1 MSSFDLCFP
10 TPFTATPPTPTPIQV
25 RLQQRL
31 VLFYGE
37 AGFDDLEKGENC
49 DSRPS
54 LQSHCRAAN
63 RHHNSQFLIPD
74 RFMASMETLAMNFLT
89 PDVLASADFCNSIL
103 SRFSTSEQED
113 HRHMCAVI
121 GTISQEIKEQNLPS
135 TPTAYFG
142 AISSSLSR
150 LSSELSP
157 SPHIVD
163 ALVTLL
169 SLVLP
174 QIPEATLKN
183 RREFLSDLLLKVLR
197 LNSASDGTLASG
209 LKCVSLLLFRDG
221 GHWENDV
228 EPLYGALL
236 GFIADS
242 RQKVRRQTHVSI
254 RDVLQRFQGK
264 AVLSPLSDGI
274 TKTLERFLL
283 LIGGS
288 KAGTEDSKVGAQQV
302 LHLLDALKDCLP
314 LMSMKSATAI
324 LKYYETLL
332 GLRQPVVTRRI
343 TDSLYTLC
351 MHPTM
356 DVSAEVLLK
365 LLCLRAS
372 VSEISVDSITI
383 TARLLDVGMRKV
395 YALNRQICVVKL
407 PFVFSALK
415 DIMEKEHEEAIFAAT
430 EAFRSLIQ
438 TCVDEDLIKQGVD
451 QIMMNTQKFEPTI
464 IAKLSAIIESLLTY
478 QYGAVWD
485 MVFQVVSAMFDKL
498 GYYSR
503 KYPSYFM
510 NGTLKNLAEMQKLS
524 DDDFPYRKQLHE
536 CIGSA
541 LGAMGPE
548 AFLSVLPL
556 KLEAD
561 DLSEVNVWL
570 FPIIKQYTVGAQ
582 LSFFRNTIFGAIS
595 MMRQRSLELEREGR
609 IISARSVDALAYSLW
624 SLLPSFCNYPSDTAE
639 SFKDMEEDL
648 CTALREEHDVRGI
661 LCSALQILI
670 HQNKNIRDG
679 KDDLSDADIS
689 IAKQIALA
697 QYTCDVANQN
707 LRVLRSSSRK
717 LLPVL
722 SGILLDSAKDD
733 GGCLQSTIS
742 DFASLAAEDGSTR
755 DVVSHRFLVTMKMLL
770 NAPEHAGQVGRSR
783 NSNAMLVDDSTN
795 GKSSSIERARLFD
808 LASSLLPGL
817 KEKEVQVLFSA
828 VQTALKDPDG
838 SIQKKGY
845 KVLSLLLQNGFPAS
859 SLDKLQELMIELL
872 PSCHFSAKHHRLD
885 CLYFLIVDV
894 SKGVSEQRRHN
905 ILTSF
910 LTEIILA
917 LKEANKKTR
926 NRAYDLLVQIG
937 HAYGDE
943 ESGGKREDLY
953 KLFNM
958 VAGGLVG
965 EAPHMVSAAMKG
977 LARLAYEFSD
987 LISSAF
993 TLLPSTLLLLQRKNR
1008 EIIKANLG
1016 LVKVLVAK
1024 SQADGLLIHLGS
1036 IVEGLIR
1043 WQDDSKSH
1051 FKAKVKNLLEMLVK
1065 KCGMEAVKRVMPGEH
1080 MKLLT
1085 NIRKCSCTQIKER
1098 RERKLATNSEENKS
1112 RLSRAT
1118 TSRLSRWNHTRIFS
1132 DSDDEEMDDSSK
1144 ALSQLK
1150 SKASALR
1157 SKRKR
1162 TSDKSLTEDLFSQ
1175 LEDEPLDLLDRNKTR
1190 ASLRSSELEKR
1201 KYELDDEPEIDEE
1214 GRMIIHEG
1222 EKPKKG
1228 KLEASETDSKSEA
1241 GSRASAAKSSRTMQQ
1256 KRRKTSESGW
1266 SYTGKEYGSKKAA
1279 GDVKRKGK
1287 LEPYAY
1293 WPLDRKMMSR
1303 RPEQRAAARRGMS
1316 SVVRMTKKLE
1326 GKSASGAL
1334 SMNLGRKKK
1343 SFKRNSSS

>member
-1 MSSFDLCFP
+1 
-10 TPFTATPPTPTPIQV
+10 
-25 RLQQRL
+25 
-31 VLFYGE
+31 
-37 AGFDDLEKGENC
+37 
-49 DSRPS
+49 
-54 LQSHCRAAN
+54 
-63 RHHNSQFLIPD
+63 
-74 RFMASMETLAMNFLT
+74 MASMETLAMNFLT

-1051 FKAKVKNLLEMLVK
+1051 FKAKL
-1065 KCGMEAVKRVMPGEH
+1065 
-1080 MKLLT
+1080 
-1085 NIRKCSCTQIKER
+1085 
-1098 RERKLATNSEENKS
+1098 
-1112 RLSRAT
+1112 
-1118 TSRLSRWNHTRIFS
+1118 HT
-1132 DSDDEEMDDSSK
+1132 DK
-1144 ALSQLK
+1144 GA
-1150 SKASALR
+1150 
-1157 SKRKR
+1157 KRK
-1162 TSDKSLTEDLFSQ
+1162 EACNQ
-1175 LEDEPLDLLDRNKTR
+1175 L
-1190 ASLRSSELEKR
+1190 
-1201 KYELDDEPEIDEE
+1201 
-1214 GRMIIHEG
+1214 G
-1222 EKPKKG
+1222 G
-1228 KLEASETDSKSEA
+1228 K
-1241 GSRASAAKSSRTMQQ
+1241 
-1256 KRRKTSESGW
+1256 
-1266 SYTGKEYGSKKAA
+1266 
-1279 GDVKRKGK
+1279 
-1287 LEPYAY
+1287 
-1293 WPLDRKMMSR
+1293 
-1303 RPEQRAAARRGMS
+1303 
-1316 SVVRMTKKLE
+1316 
-1326 GKSASGAL
+1326 
-1334 SMNLGRKKK
+1334 
-1343 SFKRNSSS
+1343 

>member
-1 MSSFDLCFP
+1 
-10 TPFTATPPTPTPIQV
+10 
-25 RLQQRL
+25 
-31 VLFYGE
+31 
-37 AGFDDLEKGENC
+37 
-49 DSRPS
+49 
-54 LQSHCRAAN
+54 
-63 RHHNSQFLIPD
+63 
-74 RFMASMETLAMNFLT
+74 MASMEILAMNFPT
-89 PDVLASADFCNSIL
+89 PASTDFCDSVL

-121 GTISQEIKEQNLPS
+121 GAISQEIKEQNLPS

-150 LSSELSP
+150 LSSEFSP

-174 QIPEATLKN
+174 QIPEATLKR

-197 LNSASDGTLASG
+197 LNSVSDGTLACG
-209 LKCVSLLLFRDG
+209 MKCVSLLLFRDG

-242 RQKVRRQTHVSI
+242 RQKVRRQAHVSI

-264 AVLSPLSDGI
+264 AVLSPASDGI

-288 KAGTEDSKVGAQQV
+288 KAGTEDSKLGAQQV

-314 LMSMKSATAI
+314 LMWMKSANAV

-332 GLRQPVVTRRI
+332 GLGQPVVTRRI

-351 MHPTM
+351 IHPTM

-365 LLCLRAS
+365 LLCLLAS
-372 VSEISVDSITI
+372 VSEISADSITI

-451 QIMMNTQKFEPTI
+451 QIRMNTQKFEPTI

-498 GYYSR
+498 G

-524 DDDFPYRKQLHE
+524 DDDFPYRKQ
-536 CIGSA
+536 
-541 LGAMGPE
+541 
-548 AFLSVLPL
+548 
-556 KLEAD
+556 
-561 DLSEVNVWL
+561 
-570 FPIIKQYTVGAQ
+570 YTVGAQ
-582 LSFFRNTIFGAIS
+582 LSFFRNTIFGTIS
-595 MMRQRSLELEREGR
+595 MMRQRSFELEREGR

-707 LRVLRSSSRK
+707 LSVLRSSSRK

-722 SGILLDSAKDD
+722 SGILLHSAKDD
-733 GGCLQSTIS
+733 GGCLQVT
-742 DFASLAAEDGSTR
+742 AEDGSTR
-755 DVVSHRFLVTMKMLL
+755 NVVSHRFLVTMKMLSK
-770 NAPEHAGQVGRSR
+770 ATEHAGQVGRSR

-795 GKSSSIERARLFD
+795 DCRAQLFD

-817 KEKEVQVLFSA
+817 KEGEVHLLYQA
-828 VQTALKDPDG
+828 VGAALQDPDG

-845 KVLSLLLQNGFPAS
+845 KVLSLLLQCQNGFPAS
-859 SLDKLQELMIELL
+859 SLDELQELMIKLL
-872 PSCHFSAKHHRLD
+872 PSCHFSAKRHRLD
-885 CLYFLIVDV
+885 CLYFLIVNV

-943 ESGGKREDLY
+943 ESGGKLEDLY

-1024 SQADGLLIHLGS
+1024 SQADGLQIHLGS
-1036 IVEGLIR
+1036 IVQGLIR

-1065 KCGMEAVKRVMPGEH
+1065 KCGMEAVRRVMPEEH

-1085 NIRKCSCTQIKER
+1085 NIRKIKDR

-1132 DSDDEEMDDSSK
+1132 DSDDEEMDDRSK

-1162 TSDKSLTEDLFSQ
+1162 TSDKSLTEEDLFSQ

-1201 KYELDDEPEIDEE
+1201 KYELNDEPEIDEE

-1222 EKPKKG
+1222 EKPKKA
-1228 KLEASETDSKSEA
+1228 KLYQEAFDTDSKSEA
-1241 GSRASAAKSSRTMQQ
+1241 GSRASAKSSRTMQQ

-1326 GKSASGAL
+1326 GKSASAAL
-1334 SMNLGRKKK
+1334 SMKLGRKKK
-1343 SFKRNSSS
+1343 SFKRNSS

>member
-1 MSSFDLCFP
+1 
-10 TPFTATPPTPTPIQV
+10 
-25 RLQQRL
+25 
-31 VLFYGE
+31 
-37 AGFDDLEKGENC
+37 
-49 DSRPS
+49 
-54 LQSHCRAAN
+54 
-63 RHHNSQFLIPD
+63 
-74 RFMASMETLAMNFLT
+74 MASMEILAMNFPT
-89 PDVLASADFCNSIL
+89 PASTDFCDSVL

-121 GTISQEIKEQNLPS
+121 GAISQEIKEQNLPS

-142 AISSSLSR
+142 AISSALSR
-150 LSSELSP
+150 LSSEFSP

-169 SLVLP
+169 SMVLP
-174 QIPEATLKN
+174 QIPEATLKK

-197 LNSASDGTLASG
+197 LNSVSDGTLACG
-209 LKCVSLLLFRDG
+209 MKCVSLLLFRDG

-242 RQKVRRQTHVSI
+242 RQKVRRQAHVSI

-264 AVLSPLSDGI
+264 AVLSPASDGI

-288 KAGTEDSKVGAQQV
+288 KAGTEESKLGAQQV

-314 LMSMKSATAI
+314 LMSMKSATAV

-351 MHPTM
+351 IHPTM

-365 LLCLRAS
+365 LLCLLAS
-372 VSEISVDSITI
+372 VSEISADSITI

-451 QIMMNTQKFEPTI
+451 QIRMNTQKFEPTI

-536 CIGSA
+536 CLGSA

-570 FPIIKQYTVGAQ
+570 YPIIKQYTVGAQ
-582 LSFFRNTIFGAIS
+582 LSFFRNTIFGTIS
-595 MMRQRSLELEREGR
+595 MMRQRSFELEREGR

-624 SLLPSFCNYPSDTAE
+624 SLLPSFCNYPSDTAV

-707 LRVLRSSSRK
+707 LSVLRSSSRK

-722 SGILLDSAKDD
+722 SGILLHSAKDD

-755 DVVSHRFLVTMKMLL
+755 NVVSHRFLVTMKMLSK
-770 NAPEHAGQVGRSR
+770 ATEHAGQVGRSR

-817 KEKEVQVLFSA
+817 KEGEVHLLYQA
-828 VQTALKDPDG
+828 VGAALQDPDG

-859 SLDKLQELMIELL
+859 SLDELQELMIKLL
-872 PSCHFSAKHHRLD
+872 PSCHFSAKRHRLD
-885 CLYFLIVDV
+885 CLYFLIVNV

-1024 SQADGLLIHLGS
+1024 SQADGLQIHLGS
-1036 IVEGLIR
+1036 IVQGLIR

-1065 KCGMEAVKRVMPGEH
+1065 KCGMEAVKRVMPEEH

-1085 NIRKCSCTQIKER
+1085 NIRKIKDR

-1132 DSDDEEMDDSSK
+1132 DSDDEEMDDRSK

-1162 TSDKSLTEDLFSQ
+1162 TSDKSLTEEDLFSQ

-1214 GRMIIHEG
+1214 GRMIIHER

-1228 KLEASETDSKSEA
+1228 KLYQEAFDTDSKSEA
-1241 GSRASAAKSSRTMQQ
+1241 GSRASAKSSRTMQQ

-1326 GKSASGAL
+1326 GKSASAAL
-1334 SMNLGRKKK
+1334 SMKLGRKKK
-1343 SFKRNSSS
+1343 SFKRNSS

>member
-1 MSSFDLCFP
+1 
-10 TPFTATPPTPTPIQV
+10 
-25 RLQQRL
+25 
-31 VLFYGE
+31 
-37 AGFDDLEKGENC
+37 
-49 DSRPS
+49 
-54 LQSHCRAAN
+54 
-63 RHHNSQFLIPD
+63 
-74 RFMASMETLAMNFLT
+74 MASMEILAMNFPT
-89 PDVLASADFCNSIL
+89 PASTDFCDSVL

-121 GTISQEIKEQNLPS
+121 GAISQEIKEQNLPS

-142 AISSSLSR
+142 AISSALSR
-150 LSSELSP
+150 LSSEFSP

-169 SLVLP
+169 SMVLP
-174 QIPEATLKN
+174 QIPEATLKK
-183 RREFLSDLLLKVLR
+183 RREFLSDLLLKV
-197 LNSASDGTLASG
+197 
-209 LKCVSLLLFRDG
+209 
-221 GHWENDV
+221 
-228 EPLYGALL
+228 
-236 GFIADS
+236 
-242 RQKVRRQTHVSI
+242 QKVRRQAHVSI

-264 AVLSPLSDGI
+264 AVLSPASDGI

-288 KAGTEDSKVGAQQV
+288 KAGTEESKLGAQQV

-314 LMSMKSATAI
+314 LMSMKSATAV

-351 MHPTM
+351 IHPTM

-365 LLCLRAS
+365 LLCLLAS
-372 VSEISVDSITI
+372 VSEISADSITI

-451 QIMMNTQKFEPTI
+451 QIRMNTQKFEPTI

-498 GYYSR
+498 G

-536 CIGSA
+536 CLGSA

-570 FPIIKQYTVGAQ
+570 YPIIKQYTVGAQ
-582 LSFFRNTIFGAIS
+582 LSFFRNTIFGTIS
-595 MMRQRSLELEREGR
+595 MMRQRSFELEREGR

-624 SLLPSFCNYPSDTAE
+624 SLLPSFCNYPSDTAV

-707 LRVLRSSSRK
+707 LSVLRSSSRK

-722 SGILLDSAKDD
+722 SGILLHSAKDD

-755 DVVSHRFLVTMKMLL
+755 NVVSHRFLVTMKMLSK
-770 NAPEHAGQVGRSR
+770 ATEHAGQVGRSR

-817 KEKEVQVLFSA
+817 KEGEVHLLYQA
-828 VQTALKDPDG
+828 VGAALQDPDG

-859 SLDKLQELMIELL
+859 SLDELQELMIKLL
-872 PSCHFSAKHHRLD
+872 PSCHFSAKRHRLD
-885 CLYFLIVDV
+885 CLYFLIVNV

-1024 SQADGLLIHLGS
+1024 SQADGLQIHLGS
-1036 IVEGLIR
+1036 IVQGLIR

-1065 KCGMEAVKRVMPGEH
+1065 KCGMEAVKRVMPEEH

-1085 NIRKCSCTQIKER
+1085 NIRKIKDR

-1132 DSDDEEMDDSSK
+1132 DSDDEEMDDRSK

-1162 TSDKSLTEDLFSQ
+1162 TSDKSLTEEDLFSQ

-1214 GRMIIHEG
+1214 GRMIIHER

-1228 KLEASETDSKSEA
+1228 KLYQEAFDTDSKSEA
-1241 GSRASAAKSSRTMQQ
+1241 GSRASAKSSRTMQQ

-1326 GKSASGAL
+1326 GKSASAAL
-1334 SMNLGRKKK
+1334 SMKLGRKKK
-1343 SFKRNSSS
+1343 SFKRNSS

>member
-1 MSSFDLCFP
+1 
-10 TPFTATPPTPTPIQV
+10 
-25 RLQQRL
+25 
-31 VLFYGE
+31 
-37 AGFDDLEKGENC
+37 
-49 DSRPS
+49 
-54 LQSHCRAAN
+54 
-63 RHHNSQFLIPD
+63 
-74 RFMASMETLAMNFLT
+74 MASMEILAMNFPT
-89 PDVLASADFCNSIL
+89 PASTDFCDSVL

-121 GTISQEIKEQNLPS
+121 GAISQEIKEQNLPS

-142 AISSSLSR
+142 AISSALSR
-150 LSSELSP
+150 LSSEFSP

-169 SLVLP
+169 SMVLP
-174 QIPEATLKN
+174 QIPEATLKK

-197 LNSASDGTLASG
+197 LNSVSDGTLACG
-209 LKCVSLLLFRDG
+209 MKCVSLLLFRDG

-242 RQKVRRQTHVSI
+242 RQKVRRQAHVSI

-264 AVLSPLSDGI
+264 AVLSPASDGI

-288 KAGTEDSKVGAQQV
+288 KAGTEESKLGAQQV

-314 LMSMKSATAI
+314 LMSMKSATAV

-351 MHPTM
+351 IHPTM

-365 LLCLRAS
+365 LLCLLAS
-372 VSEISVDSITI
+372 VSEISADSITI

-451 QIMMNTQKFEPTI
+451 QIRMNTQKFEPTI

-498 GYYSR
+498 G

-524 DDDFPYRKQLHE
+524 DDDFPYRKQ
-536 CIGSA
+536 
-541 LGAMGPE
+541 
-548 AFLSVLPL
+548 
-556 KLEAD
+556 
-561 DLSEVNVWL
+561 
-570 FPIIKQYTVGAQ
+570 YTVGAQ
-582 LSFFRNTIFGAIS
+582 LSFFRNTIFGTIS
-595 MMRQRSLELEREGR
+595 MMRQRSFELEREGR

-624 SLLPSFCNYPSDTAE
+624 SLLPSFCNYPSDTAV

-707 LRVLRSSSRK
+707 LSVLRSSSRK

-722 SGILLDSAKDD
+722 SGILLHSAKDD
-733 GGCLQSTIS
+733 GGCLQVT
-742 DFASLAAEDGSTR
+742 AEDGSTR
-755 DVVSHRFLVTMKMLL
+755 NVVSHRFLVTMKMLSK
-770 NAPEHAGQVGRSR
+770 ATEHAGQVGRSR

-795 GKSSSIERARLFD
+795 DCRARLFD

-817 KEKEVQVLFSA
+817 KEGEVHLLYQA
-828 VQTALKDPDG
+828 VGAALQDPDG

-845 KVLSLLLQNGFPAS
+845 KVLSLLLQCQNGFPAS
-859 SLDKLQELMIELL
+859 SLDELQELMIKLL
-872 PSCHFSAKHHRLD
+872 PSCHFSAKRHRLD
-885 CLYFLIVDV
+885 CLYFLIVNV

-1024 SQADGLLIHLGS
+1024 SQADGLQIHLGS
-1036 IVEGLIR
+1036 IVQGLIR

-1065 KCGMEAVKRVMPGEH
+1065 KCGMEAVKRVMPEEH

-1085 NIRKCSCTQIKER
+1085 NIRKIKDR

-1132 DSDDEEMDDSSK
+1132 DSDDEEMDDRSK

-1162 TSDKSLTEDLFSQ
+1162 TSDKSLTEEDLFSQ

-1214 GRMIIHEG
+1214 GRMIIHER

-1228 KLEASETDSKSEA
+1228 KLYQEAFDTDSKSEA
-1241 GSRASAAKSSRTMQQ
+1241 GSRASAKSSRTMQQ

-1326 GKSASGAL
+1326 GKSASAAL
-1334 SMNLGRKKK
+1334 SMKLGRKKK
-1343 SFKRNSSS
+1343 SFKRNSS

>member
-1 MSSFDLCFP
+1 
-10 TPFTATPPTPTPIQV
+10 
-25 RLQQRL
+25 
-31 VLFYGE
+31 
-37 AGFDDLEKGENC
+37 
-49 DSRPS
+49 
-54 LQSHCRAAN
+54 
-63 RHHNSQFLIPD
+63 
-74 RFMASMETLAMNFLT
+74 MASMEILAMNFPT
-89 PDVLASADFCNSIL
+89 PASTDFCDSVL

-121 GTISQEIKEQNLPS
+121 GAISQEIKEQNLPS

-150 LSSELSP
+150 LSSEFSP

-174 QIPEATLKN
+174 QIPEATLKR
-183 RREFLSDLLLKVLR
+183 RREFLSDLLLKV
-197 LNSASDGTLASG
+197 
-209 LKCVSLLLFRDG
+209 
-221 GHWENDV
+221 
-228 EPLYGALL
+228 
-236 GFIADS
+236 
-242 RQKVRRQTHVSI
+242 QKVRRQAHVSI

-264 AVLSPLSDGI
+264 AVLSPASDGI

-288 KAGTEDSKVGAQQV
+288 KAGTEDSKLGAQQV

-314 LMSMKSATAI
+314 LMWMKSANAV

-332 GLRQPVVTRRI
+332 GLGQPVVTRRI

-351 MHPTM
+351 IHPTM

-365 LLCLRAS
+365 LLCLLAS
-372 VSEISVDSITI
+372 VSEISADSITI

-451 QIMMNTQKFEPTI
+451 QIRMNTQKFEPTI

-498 GYYSR
+498 G

-536 CIGSA
+536 CLGSA

-582 LSFFRNTIFGAIS
+582 LSFFRNTIFGTIS
-595 MMRQRSLELEREGR
+595 MMRQRSFELEREGR

-707 LRVLRSSSRK
+707 LSVLRSSSRK

-722 SGILLDSAKDD
+722 SGILLHSAKDD

-755 DVVSHRFLVTMKMLL
+755 NVVSHRFLVTMKMLSK
-770 NAPEHAGQVGRSR
+770 ATEHAGQVGRSR

-795 GKSSSIERARLFD
+795 GKSSSIERAQLFD

-817 KEKEVQVLFSA
+817 KEGEVHLLYQA
-828 VQTALKDPDG
+828 VGAALQDPDG

-859 SLDKLQELMIELL
+859 SLDELQELMIKLL
-872 PSCHFSAKHHRLD
+872 PSCHFSAKRHRLD
-885 CLYFLIVDV
+885 CLYFLIVNV

-943 ESGGKREDLY
+943 ESGC
-953 KLFNM
+953 
-958 VAGGLVG
+958 
-965 EAPHMVSAAMKG
+965 
-977 LARLAYEFSD
+977 
-987 LISSAF
+987 
-993 TLLPSTLLLLQRKNR
+993 
-1008 EIIKANLG
+1008 
-1016 LVKVLVAK
+1016 
-1024 SQADGLLIHLGS
+1024 
-1036 IVEGLIR
+1036 
-1043 WQDDSKSH
+1043 
-1051 FKAKVKNLLEMLVK
+1051 LE
-1065 KCGMEAVKRVMPGEH
+1065 
-1080 MKLLT
+1080 
-1085 NIRKCSCTQIKER
+1085 
-1098 RERKLATNSEENKS
+1098 
-1112 RLSRAT
+1112 
-1118 TSRLSRWNHTRIFS
+1118 
-1132 DSDDEEMDDSSK
+1132 
-1144 ALSQLK
+1144 LK
-1150 SKASALR
+1150 SSCSSSHACR
-1157 SKRKR
+1157 WR
-1162 TSDKSLTEDLFSQ
+1162 TCG
-1175 LEDEPLDLLDRNKTR
+1175 
-1190 ASLRSSELEKR
+1190 RSS
-1201 KYELDDEPEIDEE
+1201 
-1214 GRMIIHEG
+1214 
-1222 EKPKKG
+1222 
-1228 KLEASETDSKSEA
+1228 
-1241 GSRASAAKSSRTMQQ
+1241 
-1256 KRRKTSESGW
+1256 
-1266 SYTGKEYGSKKAA
+1266 SYGQCCNERVSPPG
-1279 GDVKRKGK
+1279 
-1287 LEPYAY
+1287 L
-1293 WPLDRKMMSR
+1293 
-1303 RPEQRAAARRGMS
+1303 
-1316 SVVRMTKKLE
+1316 
-1326 GKSASGAL
+1326 
-1334 SMNLGRKKK
+1334 
-1343 SFKRNSSS
+1343 